1 MQDYLMMILIRKPFV
16 AWALAYAQNPNW
28 MKRNFL
34 SKGKITLNHLS
45 FIVIFR
51 DLWKTKF
58 VLMITSI
65 SHNFVS
71 TKDCLR
77 ASKYKIKPNWGQ
89 KWWWWCGLIFL
100 KQDLVDSHI
109 FGRPFSHRIL
119 MTSIWIMRSF
129 SRKYLTKKEKKKY
142 IAQCSKS
149 KQS

>member
-1 MQDYLMMILIRKPFV
+1 MILIRKPFV
-16 AWALAYAQNPNW
+16 AWVLAYAQNPNW
-28 MKRNFL
+28 MNRNFL
-34 SKGKITLNHLS
+34 SKRKITLNHLS
-45 FIVIFR
+45 FFFR

-100 KQDLVDSHI
+100 KQALVDSHI

-129 SRKYLTKKEKKKY
+129 SRKYLTEKRKEKKKY
-142 IAQCSKS
+142 CSEFRIRTVVDIIKS
-149 KQS
+149 